1 MISSFIKEKF
11 VNKEMAII
19 AVVLS
24 IIAAFTMLAGIGFIF
39 QIISSILTF
48 IVLYQ
53 WSQAIKTNIQ
63 NTQMILGHI
72 RENIQDASKKNAIMA
87 LESRLKTIEIYDWA
101 FWVYLICAIV
111 GYINWYVFFINLI
124 GFVFLAI
131 YLQNLFQACKKLQEA
146 KNKVY
151 QYVSS
156 KFILSGEIIKD
167 RNIGMFILLAIVTI
181 GIYWYYILIKMS
193 YEINEFLQWDIDA
206 RERVISEFKQ

>member
-11 VNKEMAII
+11 VNKEMSII
-19 AVVLS
+19 AVVLG
-24 IIAAFTMLAGIGFIF
+24 IIGIFTMITGIGFIF

-72 RENIQDASKKNAIMA
+72 RENIQDDSKKNAIIA

-101 FWVYLICAIV
+101 FWVYLICSII
-111 GYINWYVFFINLI
+111 GYINWYTFFINLI
-124 GFVFLAI
+124 GFIFLAI
-131 YLQNLFQACKKLQEA
+131 YLQNLFRACKNLQEA

>member
-24 IIAAFTMLAGIGFIF
+24 IIAAFTMIAGIGFIF

-53 WSQAIKTNIQ
+53 WSQAVKTNIQ
-63 NTQMILGHI
+63 NTQMILEHI
-72 RENIQDASKKNAIMA
+72 RENIQDDSKKNAIMA

-101 FWVYLICAIV
+101 FWVYLICAII

-124 GFVFLAI
+124 GFIFLAI

-193 YEINEFLQWDIDA
+193 YEINEFLQWDIES

>member
-24 IIAAFTMLAGIGFIF
+24 IIAAFTMIAGIGFIF

-53 WSQAIKTNIQ
+53 WSQAVKTNIQ
-63 NTQMILGHI
+63 NTQMILEHI
-72 RENIQDASKKNAIMA
+72 RENIQDDSKKNAIMA
-87 LESRLKTIEIYDWA
+87 LKSRLKTIEIYDWA
-101 FWVYLICAIV
+101 FWVYLICAII

-124 GFVFLAI
+124 GFIFLAI

-193 YEINEFLQWDIDA
+193 YEINEFLQWDIES

>member
-11 VNKEMAII
+11 VNKEIAII
-19 AVVLS
+19 AVVLG
-24 IIAAFTMLAGIGFIF
+24 IIGIFTMFIGIGFIF
-39 QIISSILTF
+39 QIISSILSF

-53 WSQAIKTNIQ
+53 WSQAVKTNIQ
-63 NTQMILGHI
+63 NTQIILDHI
-72 RENIQDASKKNAIMA
+72 RENIQDDSKKNAIVA
-87 LESRLKTIEIYDWA
+87 LEARLKTIEIYDWA
-101 FWVYLICAIV
+101 FWVYLICAII

-131 YLQNLFQACKKLQEA
+131 YLQNLFQACKKVQEA

-156 KFILSGEIIKD
+156 KLILNGEIIKD
-167 RNIGMFILLAIVTI
+167 RNIGMFILLSIVTI

-193 YEINEFLQWDIDA
+193 DEINEFLQWDIEA